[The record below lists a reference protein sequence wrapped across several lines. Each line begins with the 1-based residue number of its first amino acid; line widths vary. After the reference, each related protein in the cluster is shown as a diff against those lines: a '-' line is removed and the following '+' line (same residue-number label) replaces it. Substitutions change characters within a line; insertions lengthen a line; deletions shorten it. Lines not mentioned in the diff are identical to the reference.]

1 MLSALILTMRRPS
14 KKPSRKFSADSHR
27 LAELAQALI
36 QASSRLEE
44 RAWER
49 EIEALLNKHFK
60 AQHQEPID
68 SALEQLFPTQPDAY
82 DALMDV
88 VEACSESCSI
98 EHQGKQYDC
107 LLLGVPLLAWTRF
120 SIGSGPVPADTMLAI
135 SAHLHAHILAPDVL
149 TGIVPS
155 LYAIDQLPRSHA
167 DTYALLQQLSQAA
180 LSATPVRSP
189 ANPPQTAPYLADT
202 RYLLAALVVP
212 SGMPLFRW
220 QLARG
225 QAGHV
230 ATDKELALEQWRKQ
244 VTPNITRLLPG
255 CGVQLL
261 LPEAYYAAC
270 READLQIRPA
280 SLRAASYYLSHTLD
294 IASKDLHAS
303 IGRFSEQPE
312 SGRVDEYRIGFSLGQ
327 TNEIIYGVVW
337 PLYGPEEA
345 NEEIITRSS
354 DSEEAAAEPETPLE
368 QILSLLREC
377 GIDDIQRHTDLFA
390 MEFCDDCGTPFY
402 PDREGDLVHPET
414 PEDTPSGSAHFH

>member
-1 MLSALILTMRRPS
+1 MRRPS
-14 KKPSRKFSADSHR
+14 KKPSRKSSADSHR

-60 AQHQEPID
+60 ARHQEPID
-68 SALEQLFPTQPDAY
+68 GALEQLFPAQPDAY

-88 VEACSESCSI
+88 VEACSESSTI
-98 EHQGKQYDC
+98 DYQGQQYDC
-107 LLLGVPLLAWTRF
+107 LLVGIPLLAWTRF
-120 SIGSGPVPADTMLAI
+120 SIGSGPIPSDVMLTLG
-135 SAHLHAHILAPDVL
+135 AHLHAHILAPEVM
-149 TGIVPS
+149 TAIVPS
-155 LYAIDQLPRSHA
+155 LYAIDQLPRSHSE
-167 DTYALLQQLSQAA
+167 TFALLQQLSHAA
-180 LSATPVRSP
+180 LTAAPVRSP
-189 ANPPQTAPYLADT
+189 ADQPQTAPFLADT
-202 RYLLAALVVP
+202 RYLLAALVAP

-220 QLARG
+220 QMMHG
-225 QAGHV
+225 QVGHI
-230 ATDKELALEQWRKQ
+230 AADKEQALEQWRNQ
-244 VTPNITRLLPG
+244 VTPNMTRLLPG
-255 CGVQLL
+255 CGIQLL
-261 LPEAYYAAC
+261 LPEAYFAAC

-327 TNEIIYGVVW
+327 TNEVIYGVVW

-345 NEEIITRSS
+345 NEEIVSRAS
-354 DSEEAAAEPETPLE
+354 DSDAASAEPETPLE

-377 GIDDIQRHTDLFA
+377 GIDDIQRHAELFA
-390 MEFCDDCGTPFY
+390 MEFCDDCGTPLY
-402 PDREGDLVHPET
+402 PDREGDLVHPEM
-414 PEDTPSGSAHFH
+414 PDDTPPGGSAHFH